1 MSGFRVKN
9 PSSIGVAFLG
19 VGRIG
24 TSHLRTL
31 AGIGNARIVVVA
43 DLDPSEA
50 ERGRE
55 IGRAERA
62 TADALDAIG
71 DPAVEAVVI
80 ATPTSTHAG
89 LIEAALRAGKA
100 IWSEKPI
107 ALDLAE
113 TTRVVELWRETGLPV
128 QMGFMRRF
136 DPGYVRA
143 KELIESGELGRVEQF
158 RAYSRDTYPPP
169 PKFIRDSGGSF
180 LDMSVHDFDLARFLV
195 GEVEEVSAWG
205 SNIIDKRF
213 EEGGDVDTAVTML
226 RFRNGALGV
235 VEMSRRSAW
244 GYDIR
249 TEVAGALGQGR
260 RRGRPQDAADLV
272 ASVRLR
278 GRSLRELPRSVR
290 GRLPARVRGVLPN
303 PGRRRHADAR
313 ARGGPRDAPTRPRR
327 QAELAGRAAGPG
339 RRGRGRGGS
348 MSPAV
353 TRHLRPR
360 GSLGTHPRDH
370 AGEHR
375 LAIPVVPGASPW
387 DPARRSM
394 PTRVRPRS
402 RWSRSAVPARS
413 RSGARRTRSPAG
425 TCSAR
430 SRTSSTCRRDR
441 RLRSAPRR
449 RSRSRSGRLR
459 PSVVI
464 PPACTCRAS
473 CRASSAAAPT

>member
-1 MSGFRVKN
+1 MSAFRLKN
-9 PSSIGVAFLG
+9 PSSIGVGFLG

-24 TSHLRTL
+24 QTHLKTL

-43 DLDPSEA
+43 DLDPAEA

-62 TADALDAIG
+62 TADALEAIN
-71 DPAVEAVVI
+71 DPEVEAVVI
-80 ATPTSTHAG
+80 ATPTSTHAS

-113 TTRVVELWRETGLPV
+113 TARVVSLWRETGLPV

-205 SNIIDKRF
+205 SNLIDKRF

-249 TEVAGALGQGR
+249 TEVAGALGKVVVEAAHKTPLVLSRQFGFEGDHYESFPDR
-260 RRGRPQDAADLV
+260 FEVAYRLEFEAFISTLAEGGTPTPGPDEALETLRLALAAKRSWLEGRP
-272 ASVRLR
+272 VRVD
-278 GRSLRELPRSVR
+278 EVTEEI
-290 GRLPARVRGVLPN
+290 PA
-303 PGRRRHADAR
+303 
-313 ARGGPRDAPTRPRR
+313 
-327 QAELAGRAAGPG
+327 
-339 RRGRGRGGS
+339 
-348 MSPAV
+348 
-353 TRHLRPR
+353 
-360 GSLGTHPRDH
+360 
-370 AGEHR
+370 
-375 LAIPVVPGASPW
+375 
-387 DPARRSM
+387 
-394 PTRVRPRS
+394 
-402 RWSRSAVPARS
+402 
-413 RSGARRTRSPAG
+413 
-425 TCSAR
+425 
-430 SRTSSTCRRDR
+430 
-441 RLRSAPRR
+441 
-449 RSRSRSGRLR
+449 
-459 PSVVI
+459 
-464 PPACTCRAS
+464 
-473 CRASSAAAPT
+473 